1 MIPDST
7 TTPAPPPCP
16 IPVILLH
23 WRNEPAIR
31 EQIVAL
37 RTWTLPAQVWV
48 VENEPLPDQG
58 PLEQAFHRLR
68 PDHNLGYAG
77 GVNLALHKVV
87 ATGDFVLLMNADVDA
102 DEATIQKL
110 WQAMQADARLGMIGP
125 LLEETRADGSSVMYA
140 GGRNPVWHPLT
151 RKPFQPN
158 AQPGPNRFPVEY
170 TPGTVCLIRCEL
182 LNKVGFLHEPF
193 FFSGELADLG
203 WRARQAGYSCQIHPG
218 VRVRHRTAE
227 AGEARNTLY
236 LYYSLR
242 NRFLLAQRCYPGRWP
257 LAWLFWTA
265 VGGLMAVKHVARGA
279 WRPAR
284 ATARAL
290 YDGWR
295 KEYGRAP
302 DGITA

>member
-1 MIPDST
+1 
-7 TTPAPPPCP
+7 
-16 IPVILLH
+16 V
-23 WRNEPAIR
+23 
-31 EQIVAL
+31 
-37 RTWTLPAQVWV
+37 QVWV
-48 VENEPLPDQG
+48 VENESLPAQG

-77 GVNLALHKVV
+77 GVNLALHKMV
-87 ATGDFVLLMNADVDA
+87 ATCDFVVLMNADVDA
-102 DEATIQKL
+102 DEATVQAL
-110 WQAMQADARLGMIGP
+110 WQAMQEDAHLGMIGP
-125 LLEETRADGSSVMYA
+125 LLEETRADGTSVVYA

-151 RKPFQPN
+151 RKTRPPD
-158 AQPGPNRFPVEY
+158 APSGTHPIEVDY
-170 TPGTVCLIRCEL
+170 TPGTVCLIRTDL
-182 LNKVGFLHEPF
+182 LHQIGFLHEPF

-203 WRARQAGYSCQIHPG
+203 WRARQAGYSCRIHSG

-242 NRFLLAQRCYPGRWP
+242 NRFLLARRCYPMSWP

-265 VGGLMAVKHVARGA
+265 VGSLMVVKHVARGA

-290 YDGWR
+290 CDGWR

-302 DGITA
+302 DGIAA